1 MTPPLARLLVMAGRR
16 LGDQLSERLEAKG
29 WRDVP
34 PPAGYV
40 LLAARGGPTTGG
52 EIAQALGMTKQSASK
67 ALDQLER
74 RGFIQRT
81 SIPQDGR
88 VRNVELTP
96 RGRELLAVLEEIDLE
111 LEREWAAVIGAEA
124 VESMR
129 AALSRM
135 LPEAPR

>member
-1 MTPPLARLLVMAGRR
+1 
-16 LGDQLSERLEAKG
+16 
-29 WRDVP
+29 
-34 PPAGYV
+34 
-40 LLAARGGPTTGG
+40 
-52 EIAQALGMTKQSASK
+52 MTKQSASK